1 MSKTRIEPLSHKD
14 PSPRTLGSTFRPLTL
29 AGATLATGLVA
40 GVFYAY
46 AVSVNL
52 GLATQPDA
60 SYVAT
65 MQAINE
71 RIENPLFFASFFGA
85 LLLLLAALAVHFP
98 RPRSGRF
105 WLVALACV
113 LYVGGGFM
121 LTVFVNVPLN
131 EQLAGVATGASP
143 DELARARAAYEGPW
157 DFWNGVRTMFSS
169 MAFLALV
176 FACLVRENRGER

>member
-14 PSPRTLGSTFRPLTL
+14 PSRRTLGSTFRPLTL

-65 MQAINE
+65 MQAIND

-85 LLLLLAALAVHFP
+85 YCSCSRL
-98 RPRSGRF
+98 
-105 WLVALACV
+105 
-113 LYVGGGFM
+113 
-121 LTVFVNVPLN
+121 
-131 EQLAGVATGASP
+131 SP
-143 DELARARAAYEGPW
+143 CNSQDPARAVSGWLLWPA
-157 DFWNGVRTMFSS
+157 SS
-169 MAFLALV
+169 TLGADS
-176 FACLVRENRGER
+176 C